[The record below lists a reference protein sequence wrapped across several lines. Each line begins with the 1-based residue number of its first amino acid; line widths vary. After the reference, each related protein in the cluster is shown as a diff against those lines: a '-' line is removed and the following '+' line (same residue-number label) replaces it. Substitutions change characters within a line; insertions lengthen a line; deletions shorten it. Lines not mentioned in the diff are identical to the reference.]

1 MKSLGIF
8 LLVILFSGV
17 AARYGS
23 HPELPPHRQTDL
35 MENADK
41 RYWGP

>member
-1 MKSLGIF
+1 MKSLGLF
-8 LLVILFSGV
+8 LLVILFSCV

-23 HPELPPHRQTDL
+23 HPELTPHRQSEL
-35 MENADK
+35 LENADK